1 MPGGIGA
8 RIVKELVGFCEVDA
22 WFPAAVG
29 LAAEAIDDVLDD
41 GLKGPIRRGISGH
54 DAVAVEL
61 GLGEDPGGVAGVAEA
76 DGFGVGFAEVD
87 EDLTGRGEDLG
98 SFRRGVLNA
107 LEADFIGFFEEII
120 RILEQ
125 APSPFGCGD
134 DLGNADVAILV
145 RVNEV
150 ERLGVELES
159 ASWAT
164 QGDPEFLVELV
175 QGQQI
180 PSRGKVDLV
189 KSANAKEA
197 PVVRGSGSVSAVGVW
212 IHDRGGQDSVCR
224 VKLFRVYMRLDAL

>member
-8 RIVKELVGFCEVDA
+8 RVVKELVGFCEVDP

-41 GLKGPIRRGISGH
+41 GLKGEAIRGVGGH

-87 EDLTGRGEDLG
+87 EDLAGGGEDLG

-125 APSPFGCGD
+125 AAQPIWP
-134 DLGNADVAILV
+134 
-145 RVNEV
+145 R
-150 ERLGVELES
+150 R
-159 ASWAT
+159 
-164 QGDPEFLVELV
+164 
-175 QGQQI
+175 
-180 PSRGKVDLV
+180 
-189 KSANAKEA
+189 
-197 PVVRGSGSVSAVGVW
+197 
-212 IHDRGGQDSVCR
+212 
-224 VKLFRVYMRLDAL
+224 